1 MNNKN
6 QIKKDDTF
14 LIEYINDD
22 THGKLAHFFSMNEG
36 NYYSRVIENNDIL
49 IYDRLSYEEEK
60 EFISNLD
67 LNEYDEVWV
76 KWE

>member
-22 THGKLAHFFSMNEG
+22 TRGNLAHFFSMNEG

-67 LNEYDEVWV
+67 LNEYDEV
-76 KWE
+76 

>member
-1 MNNKN
+1 MNDKV

-22 THGKLAHFFSMNEG
+22 TYGKIAHFFSMNEG
-36 NYYSRVIENNDIL
+36 NYYSRVIENNEIL
-49 IYDRLSYEEEK
+49 IYDRLSYEEES

-67 LNEYDEVWV
+67 LNEYEEV
-76 KWE
+76 